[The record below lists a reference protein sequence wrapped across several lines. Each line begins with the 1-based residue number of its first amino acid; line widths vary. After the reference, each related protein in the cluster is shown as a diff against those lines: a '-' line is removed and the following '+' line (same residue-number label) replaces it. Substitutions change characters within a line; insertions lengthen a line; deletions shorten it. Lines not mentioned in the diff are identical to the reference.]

1 MTTPIRPCAL
11 AVLLGALALLC
22 LAGAPAAAQADAGR
36 ESQAVI
42 DAAIRQIEA
51 YYGSGGG
58 GRSRAQECRESAQGL
73 ELDLLR
79 DPRAILDRQKNNR
92 RLAELIGP
100 TRLPVPICFRP
111 HVARIDE
118 QVAILTRF
126 DSLLF
131 ARVPALAEQ
140 YAYVL
145 GFAQTGER
153 EGPTLA
159 CDRAAV
165 VLNRFDAPLRG
176 RFAAMRWRTGL
187 SDVQVRQRRVV
198 FRLSPERMIPGR
210 LRQALPSAAETYLR
224 RSLVPCPG

>member
-1 MTTPIRPCAL
+1 MTMAKRLP
-11 AVLLGALALLC
+11 AVLALGAWIA
-22 LAGAPAAAQADAGR
+22 ASPAAAQVDADAGSR
-36 ESQAVI
+36 AVV

-51 YYGSGGG
+51 YYGSGEG

-79 DPRAILDRQKNNR
+79 DPRAILHRQRSNR

-100 TRLPVPICFRP
+100 SRLPVPICFRP

-118 QVAILTRF
+118 QVAVLTRF

-131 ARVPALAEQ
+131 ARVPGLAEQ
-140 YAYVL
+140 YGYVL

-153 EGPTLA
+153 DGPTLA

-176 RFAAMRWRTGL
+176 RFAAMRWGTGL

-198 FRLSPERMIPGR
+198 FRLSPERLVVGR
-210 LRQALPSAAETYLR
+210 LRQRLPSAAGIHIR